1 MRLICLGVVGLNK
14 NAKLAWNLLAVTLIA
29 LAVLVAMLIFSVAL
43 REKIIEAFQIFV
55 ESVFGG

>member
-1 MRLICLGVVGLNK
+1 MSK
-14 NAKLAWNLLAVTLIA
+14 DAKLAWNLLAVTLIA

>member
-1 MRLICLGVVGLNK
+1 MRLICWGVAGLRK
-14 NAKLAWNLLAVTLIA
+14 DAKLAWNLLVITLIA

-55 ESVFGG
+55 DSVFGG